1 MLQIIF
7 ALAGLVMLVKGNLAA
22 SKTRTVPARIG
33 RPLGVALLVAA
44 AVPFILPASLLAR
57 LDRDLSAMLPSI
69 IMLGIGAIA
78 AVVGLALSEPTEK
91 IG

>member
-1 MLQIIF
+1 
-7 ALAGLVMLVKGNLAA
+7 MLVKGNLAA

-33 RPLGVALLVAA
+33 RPLGGALLLAA
-44 AVPFILPASLLAR
+44 ALPFILPASLFGR
-57 LDRDLSAMLPSI
+57 LDRDLAAFLPSM

-91 IG
+91 TG